1 MGWVTWMRSGRY
13 GSSDKYGWGWDWQI
27 WKGLGIWNVLFLK
40 WRRGRFRIFGVL
52 YPLPTMQD
60 KFYGDL
66 QKKKFFEETFWNG
79 NHRKLALQN
88 SSMVMI

>member
-1 MGWVTWMRSGRY
+1 MDRVTNMDGDGVGRY
-13 GSSDKYGWGWDWQI
+13 GRGWGY
-27 WKGLGIWNVLFLK
+27 GMFFFLK
-40 WRRGRFRIFGVL
+40 WRRGRFRILGVL

-66 QKKKFFEETFWNG
+66 QKKKFFEKTFWKG
-79 NHRKLALQN
+79 NQRKLSLQN